1 MRHHHTSGPQ
11 TAQAQLARTEQGYRV
26 SSSPRPSPRASV
38 TEEST
43 PAPAPSAWELGLGRL
58 WAVPYVSWECP
69 GRASEASTPDV
80 SCGRYRHGIRHR
92 PGETRHHV
100 KLPATYGPVVGRKGW
115 CRIHITIVDW
125 LDRARCS
132 NIALALGL
140 QEMVQACPK

>member
-1 MRHHHTSGPQ
+1 MCHAGDTGTVYGMRYGVWRMASF
-11 TAQAQLARTEQGYRV
+11 V
-26 SSSPRPSPRASV
+26 SHMSHV
-38 TEEST
+38 F
-43 PAPAPSAWELGLGRL
+43 
-58 WAVPYVSWECP
+58 
-69 GRASEASTPDV
+69 
-80 SCGRYRHGIRHR
+80 RHR